1 MSNFQEM
8 MNSERPVKIQLD
20 REMTLEE
27 IFDKMNARAAD
38 FRLPFKLKKGLFG
51 KRIEFE
57 KDKDLELIV
66 NVTVKGKEVTVRPVV
81 QRNQTAIGTGDVQ
94 IRIDKNSI
102 FGKGIKGVLN
112 TPAERGKFVAE
123 TAETIRKILS

>member
-1 MSNFQEM
+1 MANFQEM

-27 IFDKMNARAAD
+27 IYERMSARASD

-57 KDKDLELIV
+57 EDKDLELIV
-66 NVTVKGKEVTVRPVV
+66 NVTVKGKEVAV
-81 QRNQTAIGTGDVQ
+81 
-94 IRIDKNSI
+94 
-102 FGKGIKGVLN
+102 
-112 TPAERGKFVAE
+112 
-123 TAETIRKILS
+123 